1 MVTVQTIFDMAIHI
15 LDEQSESSG
24 ATQTSDTDEYRFRTI
39 SILNSAIP
47 ALWPFSESYDPA
59 GEVPTLYADDYKNPD
74 LDQVVEIDDRLA
86 LSVLPYFL
94 AAKLIQTE
102 NESLAA
108 LCMTQYREAFQDLRT
123 RGKGTFE
130 RIQTSYGYF

>member
-1 MVTVQTIFDMAIHI
+1 MVTVQNIFDMAIHI
-15 LDEQSESSG
+15 LDEQSESTG
-24 ATQTSDTDEYRFRTI
+24 ATKTSDTDEYRFRTI

-47 ALWPFSESYDPA
+47 VLWPFSESYDP
-59 GEVPTLYADDYKNPD
+59 EEDVPVLDADDYKNPD
-74 LDQVVEIDDRLA
+74 LDQIVEIDDRLA